1 MVKDDIVDIVY
12 KKVGF
17 THSEAVAAVELI
29 FEAIKERL
37 IAGEDVNIVGFG
49 KFCLRDKRE
58 RVGRNPKTG
67 QDFKITSRRVLTFK
81 PSENLKTTINSQ
93 LTTNNN

>member
-1 MVKDDIVDIVY
+1 MVKDDIIDIVY

-17 THSEAVAAVELI
+17 THSEAVAVVELI

-37 IAGEDVNIVGFG
+37 MEGEDVNIVGFG
-49 KFCLRDKRE
+49 KFCLRDKKE

-67 QDFKITSRRVLTFK
+67 QEFKITARRVLTFK
-81 PSENLKTTINSQ
+81 PSENLKEIANK
-93 LTTNNN
+93 

>member
-1 MVKDDIVDIVY
+1 MVKDDIIDIVY

-29 FEAIKERL
+29 FEAIKEKL
-37 IAGEDVNIVGFG
+37 MAGEDVNIVGFG

-67 QDFKITSRRVLTFK
+67 QDFKITARRVLTFK
-81 PSENLKTTINSQ
+81 PSENLKEIV
-93 LTTNNN
+93 NNK